1 MRIPLDTGSKVPMY
15 RQIGD
20 FLRQSILSGTMAP
33 ETRLPATRRLAQ
45 DLGVNRITVQN
56 AYAELEADGLIF
68 TRTGSGT
75 FILPQPPIAPI
86 PRKEA
91 GAPWPLWQSEA
102 GERCGLAD
110 TASPGEMLMAAR
122 HPHPVN
128 LAGGCGDSRLF
139 PADEYRRVIQAVLR
153 RDGVAALEYGD
164 HAGYF
169 PLRKTIAQILA
180 GQGIPTRPE
189 NLLIT
194 AGSQQAIA
202 LVTQLL
208 LRPGDVVAT
217 ENPTYAIALDLFR
230 ALGLK
235 IVGAPTDG
243 CGLQV
248 EKLEPVLQQHHPRL
262 VYTMPNFHNPTGACM
277 SVQRRRAL
285 IELSDR
291 YNVPILEDDFVGD
304 LRYEGRAQPALK
316 SIDPGGRVVYV
327 STFSKMLMPGLRV
340 GFLVAEGPFF
350 DSLVRYKRVN
360 DLTTS
365 NLHQRA
371 LESYVTVGRYQSHLR
386 RTSLIY
392 RRRRDAL
399 VDAVS
404 RHLPAGVGMN
414 PPQGGLFAW
423 LRLPG
428 DMSAERLLPLACK
441 EGVSFVPGG
450 AFFPNGSDGDRF
462 LRLNFVS
469 QPPEETEEGIKRLG
483 KAIRRLELL
492 AKGALTHPSRQVVQ
506 SRDRPGAGDPRPA
519 P

>member
-1 MRIPLDTGSKVPMY
+1 MRIPVDPAGELPMY
-15 RQIGD
+15 KQIEE
-20 FLRQSILSGTMAP
+20 FLRQSILTGTLAP

-45 DLGVNRITVQN
+45 DLGINRITVQN
-56 AYAELEADGLIF
+56 AYAQLEAEGLIF

-75 FILPQPPIAPI
+75 YVLPQAPLAPI
-86 PRKEA
+86 PTREP
-91 GAPWPLWQSEA
+91 GAPWPLWQTEA
-102 GERCGLAD
+102 GARCGFSNSS
-110 TASPGEMLMAAR
+110 SPEEMLKAAR
-122 HPHPVN
+122 HPRPVN

-139 PADEYRRVIQAVLR
+139 PAQDYRRVVQAVLH

-169 PLRKTIAQILA
+169 PLRSTIAQILA
-180 GQGIPTRPE
+180 SQGIPARAE
-189 NLLIT
+189 NLLVT

-208 LRPGDVVAT
+208 LRPGDAVLT
-217 ENPTYAIALDLFR
+217 ESPTYAIALDLFR

-235 IVGAPTDG
+235 IVGAPMDE
-243 CGLQV
+243 CGLKV
-248 EKLEPVLQQHHPRL
+248 EKLEQLLQQHHPKL
-262 VYTMPNFHNPTGACM
+262 LYIMPNFHNPTGACM
-277 SVQRRRAL
+277 SIQRRRQL
-285 IELSDR
+285 LTLSDR
-291 YNVPILEDDFVGD
+291 YNIPILEDDYVGD

-316 SIDPGGRVVYV
+316 SIDPGGRVIYV

-371 LESYVTVGRYQSHLR
+371 LEAYVTVGRYQSHLR

-392 RRRRDAL
+392 RKRRDAL
-399 VDAVS
+399 LRAVD
-404 RHLPAGVGMN
+404 RYLPATVSLD

-423 LRLPG
+423 LHLP
-428 DMSAERLLPLACK
+428 DDLSVAELLPLACK
-441 EGVSFVPGG
+441 EGISFVPGG
-450 AFFPNGSDGDRF
+450 VFFPHSPDGDHF

-469 QPPEETEEGIKRLG
+469 QPPEDTEEGIKRLG

-492 AKGALTHPSRQVVQ
+492 AKK
-506 SRDRPGAGDPRPA
+506 AG
-519 P
+519 

>member
-1 MRIPLDTGSKVPMY
+1 MRIPVDPGGESPMY

-20 FLRQSILSGTMAP
+20 FLRQSILSGAMAP

-75 FILPQPPIAPI
+75 YVLPQVPLAPI
-86 PRKEA
+86 PRREP
-91 GAPWPLWQSEA
+91 GAPWPLWQTDV
-102 GERCGLAD
+102 GERCGLPGSS
-110 TASPGEMLMAAR
+110 SPTEMLEAAR
-122 HPHPVN
+122 HPRPVN

-139 PADEYRRVIQAVLR
+139 PADDYRRVVQAVLR
-153 RDGVAALEYGD
+153 RDGVTALEYGD
-164 HAGYF
+164 HAGYL
-169 PLRKTIAQILA
+169 PLRSTIAQILA
-180 GQGIPTRPE
+180 SQGIPARPG

-208 LRPGDVVAT
+208 LRPGDAVLT
-217 ENPTYAIALDLFR
+217 ESPTYAIALDLFR

-235 IVGAPTDG
+235 IVGATMDG
-243 CGLQV
+243 SGLQA
-248 EKLEPVLQQHHPRL
+248 ERLEPLLQQHHPRL
-262 VYTMPNFHNPTGACM
+262 LYTMPNFHNPTGACM
-277 SVQRRRAL
+277 SLQRRRQLIAL
-285 IELSDR
+285 ADR

-304 LRYEGRAQPALK
+304 LRYEGRALPALK
-316 SIDPGGRVVYV
+316 SIDPGGRVLYV

-340 GFLVAEGPFF
+340 GFLFAEGPFF
-350 DSLVRYKRVN
+350 DSLVQYKRVN

-371 LESYVTVGRYQSHLR
+371 LEAYVTVGRYQSHLR

-392 RRRRDAL
+392 RKRRDAF
-399 VDAVS
+399 VQAVN
-404 RHLPAGVGMN
+404 RHLPATVSLD

-423 LRLPG
+423 LRLPDG
-428 DMSAERLLPLACK
+428 MSAEELLPLACR
-441 EGVSFVPGG
+441 EGTAFVPGG
-450 AFFPNGSDGDRF
+450 VFFPHGPDGDRF

-483 KAIRRLELL
+483 RAIRRLE
-492 AKGALTHPSRQVVQ
+492 KIH
-506 SRDRPGAGDPRPA
+506 
-519 P
+519 